1 MAAYKTELANISN
14 SFSTGGGGVNYERHV
29 QAFFLF
35 KMVSR
40 DLCPILEMPIQ
51 RMDFQTKYL
60 GYDTD
65 DLVITALSGQHSA
78 KLLCQIKHDVT
89 VSFKNAVFRDVIAA
103 AWSDFQKPC
112 FNKNTDQI
120 ALIAAS
126 TGKESKKAME
136 MLHHF
141 ARGSR
146 NAEDFF
152 YRLQTSR
159 FSSNSVRKAYSAI
172 ESCIRP
178 TDNLDIWQF
187 LKSFNLYLLDL
198 DPGGNNSLHDTLLS
212 AIRGHAIEN
221 PDLVWSKL
229 SEQCGIWNQRAASVA
244 YDDLPASI
252 MDIFAAR
259 PPETEIEQ
267 YLDTFPTLDYTNDSI
282 PFSYDY
288 ARLADIWG
296 RDAQL
301 EQLRIFAEEEAQ
313 HFLFCVVTGP
323 AGIGKS
329 KLVFHFGHQCQEM
342 NKWLV
347 RKVIPEDILELSQ
360 QQNWATNKNI
370 LLIIDYANEQEHLG
384 KLLRTLSRKKGT
396 VHSGKIR
403 VILIAREGTM
413 PSHRNPNQILLPQWY
428 EHIIKRDHGIHQHLF
443 LGDFIN
449 LQGLSREDCASLYR
463 SFTANHLHFHATEA
477 VQETVLK
484 LIDQAVTDND
494 NLVRPLY
501 ALFVM
506 DLYHRKPNAKNWDL
520 PSLQKQIYD
529 RDKERWSLELSSEK
543 LCCALLN
550 LLLYST
556 IFDGWESDQ
565 LLPPPLSDSC
575 QIVFDRARI
584 SASDCKATWF
594 KILTGHV
601 VYRNGTPVLTRLTPD
616 MVGEFFALNELNALD
631 DETRRRWELLII
643 DHFAD
648 CKEFFIRALQD
659 FGNEETYIDIFRK
672 LFGEMIELLS
682 DRDNASH
689 QVFSS
694 ILKTFYK
701 NYRGNTNDQILVN
714 IRKTL
719 KDYIHRYK
727 DQYVSAAELELLF
740 HENRRGIGKEAR
752 IRHFSEI
759 KSLHARWP
767 DSHRITSRYI
777 SFLGDIAAGSISAH
791 KAGYLDEN
799 IEQFNA
805 LHKWATV
812 SDEEIKLSFIPALIA
827 MIQAANGTMNWD
839 LANHIEEDF
848 LRIVMKE
855 CSEELLLDFI
865 GSFDS
870 LIIDLARQRVN
881 TLSTL
886 VPGSSVY
893 ESVKQAFDRRLVV
906 EITFY
911 KEIIERTTQP
921 SFNFIWTYVT
931 TLPKITKGLF
941 IYENLSHDATLES
954 IEPFI
959 WDLFLYMLDK
969 LQIIYSMYHHTRD
982 NSALARH
989 ASRTLDMFCDSKS
1002 SSIPYRVKAM
1012 CILNAPD

>member
-1 MAAYKTELANISN
+1 MGANKTEVAKISN
-14 SFSTGGGGVNYERHV
+14 SFSTGGGGVNFERYV

-35 KMVSR
+35 KMISR

-51 RMDFQTKYL
+51 RMDFQAKYL

-65 DLVITALSGQHSA
+65 DLVVTAVSGQNSI

-89 VSFKNAVFRDVIAA
+89 ISLKNAVFRDVIAA
-103 AWSDFQKPC
+103 AWSDFQKPG
-112 FNKNTDQI
+112 FNKNIDQI
-120 ALIAAS
+120 ALVAAT
-126 TGKESKKAME
+126 TGKDSKKSME
-136 MLHHF
+136 ALHNF
-141 ARGSR
+141 AHGSR
-146 NAEDFF
+146 SAEDFF
-152 YRLQTSR
+152 YRLHTSR
-159 FSSNSVRKAYSAI
+159 FSSNSVRKTYSAI
-172 ESCIRP
+172 ESCIQA
-178 TDNLDIWQF
+178 TDDLDVWQF
-187 LKSFNLYLLDL
+187 LKCFNLYLLDL
-198 DPGGNNSLHDTLLS
+198 DPGGNNSLYDTLLS

-229 SEQCGIWNQRAASVA
+229 SEQCGIWNQRAASVT

-252 MDIFAAR
+252 MGIFASR

-267 YLDTFPTLDYTNDSI
+267 YLDTFPALDYTNDSI
-282 PFSYDY
+282 LFSYDY
-288 ARLADIWG
+288 AKLADIWG

-301 EQLRIFAEEEAQ
+301 EQLKIFAEDETQ
-313 HFLFCVVTGP
+313 RFLFCVVTGP

-329 KLVFHFGHQCQEM
+329 KLVFHFGHQFQKK
-342 NKWLV
+342 NDWLV

-360 QQNWATNKNI
+360 QQNWNTNKNI
-370 LLIIDYANEQEHLG
+370 MLIIDYANEQEHLG
-384 KLLRTLSRKKGT
+384 KLLRTLSRQKGT
-396 VHSGKIR
+396 GYSGKIR
-403 VILIAREGTM
+403 VILIAREGTL
-413 PSHRNPNQILLPQWY
+413 PSRHNPNQILLPQWY
-428 EHIIKRDHGIHQHLF
+428 EYIIKRDRGIHQHLF
-443 LGDFIN
+443 LRDFIN

-463 SFTANHLHFHATEA
+463 SFTANHLHFHPAEA
-477 VQETVLK
+477 VQEAVLK

-506 DLYHRKPNAKNWDL
+506 DLYHRNPDAKNWDL
-520 PSLQKQIYD
+520 QSLQRQIYD
-529 RDKERWSLELSSEK
+529 REKERWRLELNNEK
-543 LCCALLN
+543 LCCSLLN

-556 IFDGWESDQ
+556 IFDGWESDR
-565 LLPPPLSDSC
+565 LLPTPLADAC
-575 QIVFDRARI
+575 QTVFERARI

-601 VYRNGTPVLTRLTPD
+601 FHRNGTPVLTRLTPD

-643 DHFAD
+643 DRFAD
-648 CKEFFIRALQD
+648 CREFFIRAIQD

-672 LFGEMIELLS
+672 IFDEIIELLA
-682 DRDNASH
+682 DEDDGAH

-694 ILKTFYK
+694 ILEIFYK
-701 NYRGNTNDQILVN
+701 NYKGNTNDQILIN
-714 IRKTL
+714 IRSTL
-719 KDYIHRYK
+719 KNYIGKYK

-740 HENRRGIGKEAR
+740 HENRQGIGKKSR
-752 IRHFSEI
+752 VRHFSEI
-759 KSLHARWP
+759 KSLHTRWP
-767 DSHRITSRYI
+767 ESYRIASRYI
-777 SFLGDIAAGSISAH
+777 SFLGDLAAGSISAN
-791 KAGYLDEN
+791 KAGYQDVY

-805 LHKWATV
+805 LHKWVAV
-812 SDEEIKLSFIPALIA
+812 SDEEIKRSFVPALTE
-827 MIQAANGTMNWD
+827 MIQAANGIMNWD

-941 IYENLSHDATLES
+941 IYENPSLEATLES
-954 IEPFI
+954 LEPFLQ
-959 WDLFLYMLDK
+959 DLFRYMLGK
-969 LQIIYSMYHHTRD
+969 LKTIYGMYHHSRD
-982 NSALARH
+982 NGALARH
-989 ASRTLDMFCDSKS
+989 ASRTLDMFCDAKS
-1002 SSIPYRVKAM
+1002 SSIPYQIKAM
-1012 CILNAPD
+1012 CILHTPD